1 MTGDGEWG
9 QNESCRTDNCGKNA
23 AERNN
28 PTGEGL
34 WVTGCGLRV
43 TGKCTNGCTILLQS
57 SDNPPTSPDNPPT
70 MVRLNCARAR
80 DTPPRDEV
88 VTQAVG
94 MLDGDVA
101 VTLPVDER
109 VGV

>member
-1 MTGDGEWG
+1 MGYRLPVVPDASQARGCLRWGERR
-9 QNESCRTDNCGKNA
+9 QLRALLRPAQSVSAVCRTRGYGVGTYCVRTTVRLSADF
-23 AERNN
+23 
-28 PTGEGL
+28 
-34 WVTGCGLRV
+34 
-43 TGKCTNGCTILLQS
+43 
-57 SDNPPTSPDNPPT
+57 PPT
-70 MVRLNCARAR
+70 MARLNSARAR
-80 DTPPRDEV
+80 DTPARDEV

>member
-1 MTGDGEWG
+1 MGG
-9 QNESCRTDNCGKNA
+9 RTTVRLSA
-23 AERNN
+23 YF
-28 PTGEGL
+28 
-34 WVTGCGLRV
+34 
-43 TGKCTNGCTILLQS
+43 
-57 SDNPPTSPDNPPT
+57 PPT
-70 MVRLNCARAR
+70 MVRLNSARAC

-109 VGV
+109 VGVQTVIGDHRIAVRPAGE